1 MKVVRISIE
10 EIRTSIEESYIS
22 IENSGR
28 AKLWRERPCGLAYIN
43 FTTISRDYNYDLCR
57 TKTPDE

>member
-22 IENSGR
+22 IENSGK
-28 AKLWRERPCGLAYIN
+28 AKLW
-43 FTTISRDYNYDLCR
+43 SRASR
-57 TKTPDE
+57 VGWHI